1 MEEGETRGRA
11 GTGRSGGAS
20 AGHTHVMKGSQAQQ
34 LYCIFISRFI
44 PWYKDCKESLGGMPR
59 SDQDHHKRSQRK
71 EMRQLEH
78 SFVPKVGVGQTN
90 CPNNS
95 KRVSHFT
102 TVQGPLNLYSS
113 T

>member
-44 PWYKDCKESLGGMPR
+44 PWNKNCKGALEVCRGATKNITSER
-59 SDQDHHKRSQRK
+59 SGRK
-71 EMRQLEH
+71 CD
-78 SFVPKVGVGQTN
+78 K
-90 CPNNS
+90 
-95 KRVSHFT
+95 
-102 TVQGPLNLYSS
+102 
-113 T
+113 